1 MPLTQVSSRLIE
13 DTLRYVLG
21 ASGTDH
27 YKFTG
32 KGLTG
37 AVNDP
42 TLTLSRGHTY
52 IFENRSGGH
61 PFYIKTS
68 IANGGTNDQYSTGVT
83 NNGGGNG
90 TEIIFT
96 VPHDAPDTLYYQCS
110 SHSSMSGQL
119 SISGSVADGSI
130 TESKLA
136 DDAVTADKLANS
148 INTAIAAN
156 TAKTSNATHTGE
168 VTGATALTIADDVV
182 DEANLK
188 VSNTPTNGYFLSAQ
202 SGNTGGLTWAE
213 AGGGKILQ
221 VVTGTTTTQA
231 YKSNDSS
238 LGDTGL
244 TASITPSSGTKILVI
259 INQPFY
265 VASYNYAGDSR
276 GRIKVLR
283 DSTSL
288 TEQIL
293 GHDSVSAGW
302 FELWTNF
309 TFTYLDTHGANG
321 STAVTYK
328 TQYAGMSNVEAY
340 VQRASEGYTQRANIN
355 LLEVAA

>member
-1 MPLTQVSSRLIE
+1 MSQ
-13 DTLRYVLG
+13 
-21 ASGTDH
+21 
-27 YKFTG
+27 
-32 KGLTG
+32 
-37 AVNDP
+37 
-42 TLTLSRGHTY
+42 
-52 IFENRSGGH
+52 
-61 PFYIKTS
+61 IKLLHS
-68 IANGGTNDQYSTGVT
+68 
-83 NNGGGNG
+83 GGNG
-90 TEIIFT
+90 VILS
-96 VPHDAPDTLYYQCS
+96 APDTNPASDRTLKLP
-110 SHSSMSGQL
+110 GD
-119 SISGSVADGSI
+119 ADGTI
-130 TESKLA
+130 L
-136 DDAVTADKLANS
+136 
-148 INTAIAAN
+148 
-156 TAKTSNATHTGE
+156 TSNSST
-168 VTGATALTIADDVV
+168 
-182 DEANLK
+182 
-188 VSNTPTNGYFLSAQ
+188 
-202 SGNTGGLTWAE
+202 
-213 AGGGKILQ
+213 GKILQ